1 MNYISLKASIDDWLA
16 RSDISD
22 ETISDTLIDL
32 AEARINR
39 ILRVKAMET
48 VYDETIANGVTD
60 YPSTCLEF
68 KHLYLYSGD
77 GDTLSGDGIVDPTD
91 NTVRELEWRGFDAF
105 SREYQGSSGVPCFA
119 ARQADKI
126 IYWPA
131 PQGTYKAS
139 GVYYAAFT
147 PLSDNNTS
155 NWLST
160 NAPDLLL
167 SAVLT
172 EASAYIKS
180 PDQLQYWQGRR
191 DQAMAEIQ
199 AEDDKAEFSATPLTM
214 RMVNTP

>member
-1 MNYISLKASIDDWLA
+1 MNYTSLKASIDDWLA

-22 ETISDTLIDL
+22 ESISDTLIDL

-39 ILRVKAMET
+39 ILRVKAMES
-48 VYDETIANGVTD
+48 VYDATIASGVTA
-60 YPSTCLEF
+60 YPSDCLEF

-77 GDTLSGDGIVDPTD
+77 GDTLSGDGVIDPTD
-91 NTVRELEWRGFDAF
+91 NTIRELEWRGFDAF

-119 ARQADKI
+119 TRQADKI
-126 IYWPA
+126 IYWPK
-131 PQGTYKAS
+131 PQGTQKVS

-147 PLSDNNTS
+147 ALSDASPT

-167 SAVLT
+167 SSVLT

-199 AEDDKAEFSATPLTM
+199 AEDDKAEYSATPLTM
-214 RMVNTP
+214 RMSNTP